1 MAVSGQYLISAIA
14 IASQPYAMI
23 AYGIA
28 RRRRGDSPSQRS
40 TAQKILGSTVLAAIV
55 PVAYAAFLTASMG
68 EHLLLAVCIGF
79 AVFDLLAAVF
89 IFGVTPIAFV
99 APTVLTLWAAIN
111 LLFGLRVG
119 NPLFILPFIAFS
131 ALALRSIART
141 FRRRGEAKMT

>member
-14 IASQPYAMI
+14 IVAQPYAMI

-40 TAQKILGSTVLAAIV
+40 TAETILGGTVLAAIV
-55 PVAYAAFLTASMG
+55 PVTYAAFLTVSMG
-68 EHLLLAVCIGF
+68 EPLLLAVCIGF
-79 AVFDLLAAVF
+79 AAFDLLAAV
-89 IFGVTPIAFV
+89 IILGLAPVAFV

-119 NPLFILPFIAFS
+119 NPLFIFPSIAFS
-131 ALALRSIART
+131 ALALRSIVRT
-141 FRRRGEAKMT
+141 VRRGGETKAT